1 MTHPVFITSNQHS
14 NEELTELLSFMDL
27 SQRPELKAK
36 APGTRSASEVL
47 TFMAEHTEPILT
59 VLGSLFTAWKLY
71 QEQQKLRL
79 ERRKHEL
86 DIKKHELDVK
96 KFEHEKEQLAAK
108 QKVAEP
114 KRVLLYYKNGEEM
127 ILPFGFEEQELS
139 AGQLKALR
147 EQSVRQLKGIAF
159 E

>member
-1 MTHPVFITSNQHS
+1 MPQEVFITSNQHS
-14 NEELTELLSFMDL
+14 NEELNELLSFMDL

-36 APGTRSASEVL
+36 SPGTRSASEVL

-86 DIKKHELDVK
+86 DAE
-96 KFEHEKEQLAAK
+96 KFEHEKAQWAAK
-108 QKVAEP
+108 QKAAQP
-114 KRVLLYYKNGEEM
+114 KRVLLYTENGDEL
-127 ILPFGFEEQELS
+127 ILPFGFEERELS

-147 EQSVRQLKGIAF
+147 EQSVSQLKGIAF